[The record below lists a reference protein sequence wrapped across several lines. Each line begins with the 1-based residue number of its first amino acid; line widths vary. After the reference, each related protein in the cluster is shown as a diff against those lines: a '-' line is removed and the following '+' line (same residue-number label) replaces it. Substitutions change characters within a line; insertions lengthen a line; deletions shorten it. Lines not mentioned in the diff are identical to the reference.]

1 MVVCYLLVNAC
12 AFRSRV
18 WRLVAA
24 ELRVD
29 CPFAVVLLGVCVLL
43 CWLPC
48 VFVGC
53 FGVYLWVL
61 IVVGMLDFLDCV
73 ADVWCGLLI
82 VLVC

>member
-18 WRLVAA
+18 WSLVAA

-29 CPFAVVLLGVCVLL
+29 CPFAVVLLLSVCVLL

-61 IVVGMLDFLDCV
+61 IVVGMLDFLDC
-73 ADVWCGLLI
+73 GLMFG
-82 VLVC
+82 VVC